1 MTTPK
6 DLLHN
11 KQTKLMM
18 ENPES
23 VPIKSQIESAA
34 SMRDIDVLKRLF
46 FEEFGCDT
54 NDILTLYT
62 YW

>member
-6 DLLHN
+6 DQLQT

-18 ENPES
+18 EQPDS
-23 VPIKSQIESAA
+23 VIESAA
-34 SMRDIDVLKRLF
+34 SMRDIDVLKRAF
-46 FEEFGCDT
+46 FEEIGCET

-62 YW
+62 YY